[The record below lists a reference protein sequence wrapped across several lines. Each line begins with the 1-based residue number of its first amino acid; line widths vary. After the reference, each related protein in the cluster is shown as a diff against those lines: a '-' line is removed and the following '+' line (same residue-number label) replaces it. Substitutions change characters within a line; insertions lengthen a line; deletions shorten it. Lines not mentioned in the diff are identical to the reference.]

1 MRSTSVRVRELPAA
15 AVPRFTRADQSGRIR
30 PFAPLRDGVGRG
42 EPAAGHDVKQLAI
55 PSAVAAGPAPR
66 VAGPPA
72 PDARGRPRGYGGG
85 RDGTAGR
92 EGALEPRS
100 ARSGSLTRWVV
111 ALVLA
116 LLLAPAARAQDV
128 DPAVEAAVDRGVAFL
143 LARQAGKEDGRFDE
157 GEYRA
162 ALTALA
168 ATALMSVGH
177 QPTDP
182 TPEGRALR
190 AAIEY
195 VLADEFQTE
204 EGYFGRTDGSRMY
217 GHGIVT
223 LFLSELSG
231 QAVDAGQER
240 RVREK
245 LEAAVALILRSQA
258 VVKRDPAD
266 QGGWRYEPGS
276 GDSDLSVSVWQVMA
290 LRSANAA
297 GVAVPAEA
305 IEEAVAYLT
314 RSYRPE
320 PGAAGG
326 PGPGQM
332 GRFGYT
338 PSRNFTFSTTSAG
351 LLAMQVCGRYEA
363 DAVAGAANWLL
374 AQPVREGQQWFFYGL
389 YYYAQGMHQRGGE
402 HAEAARGRVEAAL
415 LPAQREDGSWGGG
428 GSEGDPVYATSMAIL
443 SLSVRYHYLP
453 IYQR

>member
-1 MRSTSVRVRELPAA
+1 MRRPK
-15 AVPRFTRADQSGRIR
+15 SGRVVALWAGSRGPWSAR
-30 PFAPLRDGVGRG
+30 PLLDRPTRG
-42 EPAAGHDVKQLAI
+42 
-55 PSAVAAGPAPR
+55 
-66 VAGPPA
+66 
-72 PDARGRPRGYGGG
+72 
-85 RDGTAGR
+85 
-92 EGALEPRS
+92 PRS
-100 ARSGSLTRWVV
+100 AATASPGGRRGRTYAAFPRI

-116 LLLAPAARAQDV
+116 LSLAPTARAQDA
-128 DPAVEAAVDRGVAFL
+128 DAAVEAAVGRGVAYL
-143 LARQAGKEDGRFDE
+143 LARQAGHEDGRFDQ
-157 GEYRA
+157 GQYRV
-162 ALTALA
+162 ALTALS

-182 TPEGRALR
+182 TPEGASLR
-190 AAIEY
+190 AAIEF
-195 VLADEFQTE
+195 VLAEGHQTD
-204 EGYFGRTDGSRMY
+204 EGYFGRADGSRMY

-223 LFLSELSG
+223 LFLSELAG
-231 QAVDAGQER
+231 QAVDADQER

-245 LEAAVALILRSQA
+245 LGAAVALILRSQA

-266 QGGWRYEPGS
+266 QGGWRYEPG
-276 GDSDLSVSVWQVMA
+276 GADSDLSVSVWQVMA

-297 GVAVPAEA
+297 GVAVPASA

-320 PGAAGG
+320 PGAAGE

-338 PSRNFTFSTTSAG
+338 PQRNFTFSTTSAG

-363 DAVAGAANWLL
+363 DPTVGAANWLL
-374 AQPVREGQQWFFYGL
+374 AQPVREGERWFYYGI

-402 HAEAARGRVEAAL
+402 HAEAARERVEAAL
-415 LPAQREDGSWGGG
+415 LPLQRADGSWGGS
-428 GSEGDPVYATSMAIL
+428 GSEGDPTYATSMAIL